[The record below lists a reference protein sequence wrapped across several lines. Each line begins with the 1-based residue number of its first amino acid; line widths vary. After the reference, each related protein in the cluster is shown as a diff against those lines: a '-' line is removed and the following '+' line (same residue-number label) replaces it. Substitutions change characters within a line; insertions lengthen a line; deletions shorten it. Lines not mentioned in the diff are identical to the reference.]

1 MTILKDCSGVTIY
14 CCKDERGKMLII
26 DYLDDELSYKF
37 DDDKEIETFINLL
50 LELKTNKNE

>member
-14 CCKDERGKMLII
+14 CGKYERGKMLII

>member
-1 MTILKDCSGVTIY
+1 
-14 CCKDERGKMLII
+14 MLII